1 MINRISKVFRISI
14 LCFGTTLCSWAQEE
28 DARLWLQA
36 SVEKKI
42 IPKGS
47 VELIAGLRR
56 GENYSRTDSYYY
68 QLGFEYKLFKFL
80 QAGILY
86 RYSDKREYEP
96 NFFHRDRWG
105 GWLQFRKKFS
115 KALVFD
121 YRVFYQRQY
130 TDMNRSEKGFI
141 PSNYVRNKIRLQLDR
156 KKRYKPYISAELF
169 YQIKY
174 NKSEFNR
181 ARLALGVAY
190 ELDKHHK
197 ITPSYMFQ
205 KEINEPDPVT
215 SYIIGIEYKYSF

>member
-1 MINRISKVFRISI
+1 MISSASKAFRIPI
-14 LCFGTTLCSWAQEE
+14 LCLVTTLCSWAQEQ
-28 DARLWLQA
+28 DARLWLQCA
-36 SVEKKI
+36 VEKKV

-47 VELIAGLRR
+47 VELVAGLRR

-68 QLGFEYKLFKFL
+68 QLSFEYKFFKFL

-86 RYSDKREYEP
+86 RYSDKREFEP
-96 NFFHRDRWG
+96 RYFHRDRVG
-105 GWLQFRKKFS
+105 VWLQFRKKIN
-115 KALVFD
+115 KVLVID

-141 PSNYVRNKIRLQLDR
+141 PSNYIRNKIKIQLDL
-156 KKRYKPYISAELF
+156 KKRYKPFVASEIF

-181 ARLALGVAY
+181 VRVSAGIAY
-190 ELDKHHK
+190 ELNKYHK

-205 KEINEPDPVT
+205 KEINEPEPVT
-215 SYIIGIEYKYSF
+215 SHIIGIEYKYSF